1 MLKEADSSGADKKD
15 ITWKKL
21 ADFVNN
27 SASQTHSST
36 VYDLANT
43 YYGDFLRYYQEQEM
57 NGFTLI
63 VNDYG
68 RFWAAIFALKS
79 SAWLSDHLQECFWYN
94 GNDKENLITEFM
106 RH

>member
-1 MLKEADSSGADKKD
+1 MLKEADSSGVDKKD

-43 YYGDFLRYYQEQEM
+43 YYGDFLRYYQEHEM

-63 VNDYG
+63 VD
-68 RFWAAIFALKS
+68 
-79 SAWLSDHLQECFWYN
+79 
-94 GNDKENLITEFM
+94 ENRTMEGFGQLFLL
-106 RH
+106 

>member
-63 VNDYG
+63 VD
-68 RFWAAIFALKS
+68 
-79 SAWLSDHLQECFWYN
+79 
-94 GNDKENLITEFM
+94 ENRTMEGFGQLFLPHKFCNQVFFIIPVVPETFL
-106 RH
+106 